1 MTDEGNSLEST
12 NPDAPVTPVGTGRS
26 GDWMPRLHINLVR
39 EPRRPSAGKWIVRV
53 VGAALVV
60 VLLCAGVQLG
70 KHFLP
75 AFRAAFAPAPVRP
88 QPPTA
93 ASQPQPA
100 SAPLAAA
107 PAKPQA
113 TPMALPSALPAR
125 ATLLA
130 VHHVSNSAGTAIEL
144 ELNRPVELH
153 AEALHD
159 PERVFVDLLNTDIA
173 PEMGSATGI
182 ITQDV
187 SDARVQRV
195 RVAGRGT
202 ATRVV
207 LDLNCPCGYSYK
219 MSQQPPYRLV
229 VAVEKP

>member
-1 MTDEGNSLEST
+1 MTDEGKSLEST
-12 NPDAPVTPVGTGRS
+12 SPEVPVTPVGSGRG

-53 VGAALVV
+53 VGAALVI
-60 VLLCAGVQLG
+60 VLLCAGWQLS

-75 AFRAAFAPAPVRP
+75 AFRAVSVPAPVRP

-93 ASQPQPA
+93 AAQPA
-100 SAPLAAA
+100 PAPTVAA

-113 TPMALPSALPAR
+113 TPMMLPSALPAR

-130 VHHVSNSAGTAIEL
+130 VHHVSNSEATDIEL

-153 AEALHD
+153 AEALHH

-173 PEMGSATGI
+173 PEMGSAAGI

-187 SDARVQRV
+187 SDTRVQRV
-195 RVAGRGT
+195 RVACRGA

-207 LDLNCPCGYSYK
+207 LDLNCPCKYSYK

-229 VAVEKP
+229 VAVDQP